1 MVLNSTMLAS
11 FVSICEWKHYKL
23 VTEFQGFGA
32 VIGTISRNLAD
43 LQDLQ
48 LHQGNYI
55 SIYTTRFSLI
65 SIQDYMQC
73 YHVCLFQCN
82 GSHQNSN
89 VSAL

>member
-48 LHQGNYI
+48 RHQGNYI
-55 SIYTTRFSLI
+55 YHPVFSHLH
-65 SIQDYMQC
+65 SRLYA
-73 YHVCLFQCN
+73 VLPCLSFPM
-82 GSHQNSN
+82 
-89 VSAL
+89 

>member
-48 LHQGNYI
+48 RHQGNYI
-55 SIYTTRFSLI
+55 SIYDQPALYHPVFSHLH
-65 SIQDYMQC
+65 SRLYA
-73 YHVCLFQCN
+73 VLPCLSFPM
-82 GSHQNSN
+82 
-89 VSAL
+89 